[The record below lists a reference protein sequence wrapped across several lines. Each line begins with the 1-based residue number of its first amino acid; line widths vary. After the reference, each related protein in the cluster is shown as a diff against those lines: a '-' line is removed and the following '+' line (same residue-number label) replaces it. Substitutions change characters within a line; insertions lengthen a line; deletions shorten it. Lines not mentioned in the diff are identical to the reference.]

1 MLTDKQKD
9 EHYLVINSPLHTLE
23 TQDHKTLF
31 IITVET
37 ERERTLST
45 PLLCFTKTWQ
55 HVRTVIHHLMAY
67 RSYGMA

>member
-9 EHYLVINSPLHTLE
+9 EHYLVIISPLHALE
-23 TQDHKTLF
+23 TQDQKTLF
-31 IITVET
+31 IITVQ
-37 ERERTLST
+37 RERTLST
-45 PLLCFTKTWQ
+45 PLLCFTKTWH